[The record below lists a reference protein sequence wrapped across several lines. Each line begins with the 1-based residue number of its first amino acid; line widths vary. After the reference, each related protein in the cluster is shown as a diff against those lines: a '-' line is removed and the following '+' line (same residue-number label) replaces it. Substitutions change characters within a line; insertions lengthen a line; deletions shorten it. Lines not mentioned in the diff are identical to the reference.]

1 MCSEYALR
9 TEELSH
15 ILMSVRND
23 YNITNNL
30 AAKSEK
36 LNQVV
41 FFINLHQNISIALN
55 LKRAEPNVLKVLRPI
70 FVKTILDFISVLQ
83 RSTSDSML

>member
-1 MCSEYALR
+1 MSSEYALR

>member
-1 MCSEYALR
+1 M
-9 TEELSH
+9 
-15 ILMSVRND
+15 LMSVRND

-30 AAKSEK
+30 ATKTEK

-83 RSTSDSML
+83 RSTSTQCYN